1 MATKRITVNGVG
13 GIKLSNDAEFN
24 KWLGMQSVACLLD
37 DDGDQVLGFQSLVTG
52 GTYTLGPPVKK
63 QKHED
68 SEEDEERKA
77 KADEAFEYILKQ
89 KQDSETLLISQP
101 ETKRYA
107 NAMSR
112 IGVRKDAP
120 LWNDKPTDLPNAP
133 PHFTWL
139 ASEEDSLENR
149 VAYMAYFRNNEN
161 LVLPPDT
168 KIFDGNSDGEFL
180 NVQMEGFRVK
190 TSGNIDVP
198 LAHNRHQ
205 SLATVK
211 ENMLGAFEL
220 KKDTDKEHARI
231 ERQVTLQHLAASY
244 LNPNTGLLTVMTD
257 LHDRWHFF
265 WFAEDK
271 RLMRY
276 ESTES
281 EARFLIEHMLDEPES
296 VSTPTGFLSRLSWND
311 LFLDS
316 PEAIVHNDSNSNGG
330 EDDDDNDG
338 GGDDDE
344 KDELA
349 LSHQEGALSL
359 SRNKGFGETRNSG
372 GTRCAALDEEEA
384 KLSSSPLGFMDKEEE
399 LEAVL
404 HMAMHTSFHRMFG
417 PPQAEAGNFPP
428 SQIDC

>member
-13 GIKLSNDAEFN
+13 GIKLSNDAEFD

-37 DDGDQVLGFQSLVTG
+37 NDGDQVLGFQSLVTG
-52 GTYTLGPPVKK
+52 GTYTLGPPVNK

-89 KQDSETLLISQP
+89 RQDSESLLISQP
-101 ETKRYA
+101 ETERYA

-133 PHFTWL
+133 PRFTWL

-149 VAYMAYFRNNEN
+149 VAYMAYLRNNEN

-168 KIFDGNSDGEFL
+168 IMFDGNSDGEFL

-198 LAHNRHQ
+198 LANSRHQ

-220 KKDTDKEHARI
+220 KKDTNKEHDKI
-231 ERQVTLQHLAASY
+231 ERQVTLQHMAASY

-257 LHDRWHFF
+257 LHDR
-265 WFAEDK
+265 
-271 RLMRY
+271 
-276 ESTES
+276 
-281 EARFLIEHMLDEPES
+281 
-296 VSTPTGFLSRLSWND
+296 
-311 LFLDS
+311 
-316 PEAIVHNDSNSNGG
+316 
-330 EDDDDNDG
+330 
-338 GGDDDE
+338 
-344 KDELA
+344 
-349 LSHQEGALSL
+349 
-359 SRNKGFGETRNSG
+359 
-372 GTRCAALDEEEA
+372 
-384 KLSSSPLGFMDKEEE
+384 
-399 LEAVL
+399 
-404 HMAMHTSFHRMFG
+404 
-417 PPQAEAGNFPP
+417 
-428 SQIDC
+428 

>member
-13 GIKLSNDAEFN
+13 GIKLSNDAEFD

-37 DDGDQVLGFQSLVTG
+37 NDGDQILGFQSLVTG

-63 QKHED
+63 QRHEE
-68 SEEDEERKA
+68 SEEEEERKA
-77 KADEAFEYILKQ
+77 KVDEAFEYILKQ
-89 KQDSETLLISQP
+89 KQEDSETLLISQP
-101 ETKRYA
+101 ETERYA
-107 NAMSR
+107 KAMSR
-112 IGVRKDAP
+112 IGVLKDAP
-120 LWNDKPTDLPNAP
+120 LWNDKPTSLPNAP
-133 PHFTWL
+133 PRFTWL
-139 ASEEDSLENR
+139 ASKEDSPENR
-149 VAYMAYFRNNEN
+149 VAYMAYLRNNEN
-161 LVLPPDT
+161 LVLPRDT
-168 KIFDGNSDGEFL
+168 IIFDGNSDGEFL
-180 NVQMEGFRVK
+180 NVQMEGFRIK

-198 LAHNRHQ
+198 LANNRHQ

-220 KKDTDKEHARI
+220 KKDTNREHAKI
-231 ERQVTLQHLAASY
+231 ERQVTLQHIAASY

-265 WFAEDK
+265 WFTKDK

-296 VSTPTGFLSRLSWND
+296 VSTPTGFLARASWND
-311 LFLDS
+311 LFLASITES
-316 PEAIVHNDSNSNGG
+316 PEAVIPNNSHNNGG
-330 EDDDDNDG
+330 EDYD
-338 GGDDDE
+338 DDDE
-344 KDELA
+344 KEERS

-359 SRNKGFGETRNSG
+359 SRNKGFGEPRNSG
-372 GTRCAALDEEEA
+372 GKRCAALDEEEA
-384 KLSSSPLGFMDKEEE
+384 KLSSSPLDFMDNEEE
-399 LEAVL
+399 LEAVI

-417 PPQAEAGNFPP
+417 PPQAEAGNSPP